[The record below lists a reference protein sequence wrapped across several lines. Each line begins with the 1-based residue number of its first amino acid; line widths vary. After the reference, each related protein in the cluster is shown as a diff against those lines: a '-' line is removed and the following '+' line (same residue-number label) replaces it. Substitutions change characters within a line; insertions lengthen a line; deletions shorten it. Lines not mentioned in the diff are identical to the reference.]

1 MGRRLPPRAPG
12 LGFCDA
18 SHDAC
23 HAAPRARPV
32 LLTLRRHAARRAAFV
47 AGARAVVPSLPAMA
61 AWGVVTGIAMAKLGL
76 GLATMLGLTFVVY
89 SGTSQL
95 AVLPLMAASTGVLAM
110 VAAAAV
116 ANLRFVVYSA
126 VLSRHLRRVPLAL
139 RLATGF
145 VTIDG
150 PLAALLQRQREGRLV
165 QRVAFLNGANAI
177 TAAVWCGS
185 SLLGI
190 ALAAAL
196 PFGPELAFVGVL
208 ALFGITVPML
218 VGRPAW
224 AAAATSVAVALAGA
238 GWPHRLG
245 TFAAVLAGVAAALLA
260 ARLGR
265 RDHAR

>member
-1 MGRRLPPRAPG
+1 M
-12 LGFCDA
+12 
-18 SHDAC
+18 
-23 HAAPRARPV
+23 
-32 LLTLRRHAARRAAFV
+32 LLTLRRHAARRAAFA

-61 AWGVVTGIAMAKLGL
+61 AWGVVTGIAMTKLGL
-76 GLATMLGLTFVVY
+76 HLATMLGLTFVVY

-95 AVLPLMAASTGVLAM
+95 AVLPLMAGSTAVLTM

-145 VTIDG
+145 WTIDG

-165 QRVAFLNGANAI
+165 QRVAFLNGANAV
-177 TAAVWCGS
+177 TAAVWCAS

-190 ALAAAL
+190 ALATAL

-224 AAAATSVAVALAGA
+224 AAAVASVAVALAGA
-238 GWPHRLG
+238 SWPHRLG
-245 TFAAVLAGVAAALLA
+245 TFAAVVAGVAAALLA

-265 RDHAR
+265 RGEAR

>member
-1 MGRRLPPRAPG
+1 MLAPDERRCRI
-12 LGFCDA
+12 
-18 SHDAC
+18 
-23 HAAPRARPV
+23 AAV
-32 LLTLRRHAARRAAFV
+32 LRRPRRHRARRAAFA

-61 AWGVVTGIAMAKLGL
+61 AWGVVTGIAMTKLGL
-76 GLATMLGLTFVVY
+76 HLATMLGLTFVVY

-95 AVLPLMAASTGVLAM
+95 AVLPLMAAATAVPTM

-126 VLSRHLRRVPLAL
+126 VLSRHLRRMPLPL

-145 VTIDG
+145 WTIDG
-150 PLAALLQRQREGRLV
+150 PLAALLQRQREGPLV

-185 SLLGI
+185 SLVGI

-208 ALFGITVPML
+208 ALFGIAVPML

-224 AAAATSVAVALAGA
+224 AAAAASVVVALAGA
-238 GWPHRLG
+238 DWPHRLG
-245 TFAAVLAGVAAALLA
+245 TFAAVAAGVAAALLA
-260 ARLGR
+260 GR
-265 RDHAR
+265 RRRGDAP